1 MVIKVGDIIN
11 WKSCST
17 DGFQWKVTKM
27 ISPDLVSQVVLFK
40 IEKLKENDFKI
51 GTIYHS
57 PHGWITDNMIK
68 IKSDNFIRYPKW
80 L

>member
-1 MVIKVGDIIN
+1 
-11 WKSCST
+11 
-17 DGFQWKVTKM
+17 M

-40 IEKLKENDFKI
+40 IEKLKENRFNA
-51 GTIYHS
+51 GTIYDN